1 MSFSAYISSIYTL
14 IGLGG
19 LVVACGFAW
28 WKGGAPERLGA
39 LMLAVSWIG
48 TDVARGFSNEMI
60 PTVTIFVSDVALAVG
75 FLYIAI
81 RYSSL
86 WLGAMMILEAIE
98 FALHATQLADPSTPR
113 WHGWIIYLL
122 FNNLLNYL
130 LLLTLFGGAWAAI
143 GKRSRLAREKAEAE
157 AKAAAR
163 PPSPFRVPP
172 QPPAA
177 AF

>member
-1 MSFSAYISSIYTL
+1 
-14 IGLGG
+14 
-19 LVVACGFAW
+19 
-28 WKGGAPERLGA
+28 
-39 LMLAVSWIG
+39 
-48 TDVARGFSNEMI
+48 MI